1 MREMR
6 NGIESTTQTEAEGNG
21 NGNLREVEDEGARE
35 VDAFY
40 IVTGRRRAELYV
52 CT

>member
-1 MREMR
+1 MR
-6 NGIESTTQTEAEGNG
+6 NGVERMTQTEAEGNG
-21 NGNLREVEDEGARE
+21 NGNLREVEDEGGRERE

-40 IVTGRRRAELYV
+40 IGRRRAGLYV